1 MRRRTE
7 MEVPFS
13 IIKRSSITI
22 IIALFGSVEEVLK
35 LENFG
40 ALTSIMM
47 LNLTVFIYFFVK
59 KKKRDLK
66 SIFKYVVLPLVGL
79 SILTYVWSG
88 LGTPTYIVGFSWLF
102 IGIVIGVVKSKGYKE
117 APTNINNL

>member
-1 MRRRTE
+1 